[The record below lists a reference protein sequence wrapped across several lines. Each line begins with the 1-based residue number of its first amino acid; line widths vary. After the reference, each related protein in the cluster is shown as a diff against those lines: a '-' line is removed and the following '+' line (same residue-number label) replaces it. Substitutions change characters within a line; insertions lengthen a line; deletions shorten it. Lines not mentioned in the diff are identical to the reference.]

1 MSTYQTI
8 AAPSQFHY
16 EEKRSEFIAFI
27 FPVTNREA
35 ALEHLDT
42 LKMKYPDAR
51 HHCWA
56 YLIGNP
62 QQPLGAA
69 FNDDGEP
76 SGTAGKPI
84 LHVLTQ
90 RGAGDCCA
98 IVVRYFG
105 GIKLGAGGLV
115 RAYGQAVSKAL
126 DEAQWVDV
134 VPMQRIIV
142 MAPYEDEPHI
152 RHFLSLYQG
161 TIIEQN
167 YSDTVSLTIELA
179 SSLAATFSKEIVQ
192 KTAGRAHCK
201 KP

>member
-1 MSTYQTI
+1 MATYQTI
-8 AAPSQFHY
+8 AALSQYHY
-16 EEKRSEFIAFI
+16 EEKRSDFIAFI
-27 FPVTNREA
+27 APVTNREA
-35 ALEHLDT
+35 ALAHLGT
-42 LKMKYPDAR
+42 LKLKYPDAR

-62 QQPLGAA
+62 QQPKTAA

-76 SGTAGKPI
+76 AGTAGKPI

-126 DEAQWVDV
+126 DDAQWVDV
-134 VPMQRIIV
+134 VPMQRIV
-142 MAPYEDEPHI
+142 VTAQYEDETHI
-152 RHFLSLYQG
+152 RHFLALYHGSLIDQG
-161 TIIEQN
+161 
-167 YSDTVSLTIELA
+167 YSDKVTLTLELPSDSIA
-179 SSLAATFSKEIVQ
+179 PFSHDITQ
-192 KTAGRAHCK
+192 KTAGRAQSK
-201 KP
+201 KI